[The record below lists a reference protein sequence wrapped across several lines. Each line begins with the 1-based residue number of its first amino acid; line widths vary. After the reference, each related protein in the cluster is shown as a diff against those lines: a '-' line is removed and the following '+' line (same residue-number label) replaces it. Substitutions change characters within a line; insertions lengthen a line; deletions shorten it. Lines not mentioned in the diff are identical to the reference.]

1 MDKIDVI
8 SDMDFVRTNIVED
21 FDDKCIFKQK
31 LTHEVILNQIFINCH
46 G

>member
-8 SDMDFVRTNIVED
+8 SDMDFVRTNIEED

-31 LTHEVILNQIFINCH
+31 FTHEVILNQIFINCH